1 MQLNT
6 YTDLLFVKV
15 LILKSEPCFF
25 LRNMS
30 LTKAEKTH
38 RYHLIKDIFR
48 DNLQIKT
55 VFIHLDNDSAGRKAA
70 EVISSLLKDKYTVK
84 KHFVPVG
91 KDVND
96 YLCYSKNLPYRTF
109 EKEVAC
115 R

>member
-1 MQLNT
+1 MR
-6 YTDLLFVKV
+6 D
-15 LILKSEPCFF
+15 I
-25 LRNMS
+25 S
-30 LTKAEKTH
+30 LSKTEKTH
-38 RYHLIKDIFR
+38 NYHFIEDIFK
-48 DNLQIKT
+48 DNSQIKT
-55 VFIHLDNDSAGRKAA
+55 VFIYLDNDSASRKAA
-70 EVISSLLKDKYTVK
+70 EVISNLLKDKYTVK